1 MHESK
6 NIEKVRR
13 KGMPKMHKILVAEDD
28 PSLAHYY
35 VILLGQWNCE
45 TVVEHTGKDA
55 IQRAATFQ
63 PDIALLGVVMPKM
76 SGVEAG
82 IKLLEI
88 CPGTK
93 IVLVTES
100 VPPQTLQQLEGQGY
114 HFETLTAPFSREE
127 LHAAVFGRSCA

>member
-88 CPGTK
+88 CNWRGRDIT
-93 IVLVTES
+93 
-100 VPPQTLQQLEGQGY
+100 
-114 HFETLTAPFSREE
+114 SRR
-127 LHAAVFGRSCA
+127 LLRHLAARSCTQRSLGGLAHKGNAIPFQSPATRSAD